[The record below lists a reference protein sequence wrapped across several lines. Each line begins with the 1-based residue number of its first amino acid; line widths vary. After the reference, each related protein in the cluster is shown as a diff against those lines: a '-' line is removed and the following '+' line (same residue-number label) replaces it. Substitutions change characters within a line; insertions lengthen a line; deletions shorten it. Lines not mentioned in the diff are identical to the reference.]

1 MAEDNSR
8 AKKIEIIFATYPEQ
22 VEVFMCSD
30 DRAFFKKHDAEGY
43 AQGLEDNTVEHVPN
57 PSFVEAPEVLEEET
71 APEASEE
78 ENAPETEAEPVAE
91 EEAPEA
97 AAEAVPEVKPKKG
110 KK

>member
-8 AKKIEIIFATYPEQ
+8 AKKIEIIFADYPEQ

-57 PSFVEAPEVLEEET
+57 PNFVEAPEVLEEET
-71 APEASEE
+71 AAEA
-78 ENAPETEAEPVAE
+78 EAEPLTE
-91 EEAPEA
+91 EEAPEV
-97 AAEAVPEVKPKKG
+97 AAEAVTEVKPKKG